1 MTNDLYWVSVLGYI
15 VITLTI
21 LIRERKYIY
30 HSEKVER
37 AFMPLVCISLTFF
50 VVDFFWG
57 MCLVEAIRS
66 DVVYYASSALLHV
79 LAVVTTLSW
88 LCYVLQYI
96 RCPRRYRYV
105 IQFVSTVLLLSE
117 VVLVIA
123 NFFSPVLF
131 RIVDGEYMRCKYA
144 LVTAFNVYSV
154 FAVVLLGTLFTMM
167 RRGIGAK
174 GCIRCKAVL
183 FSSLIPLLPG
193 IMNVKY
199 FASPFFSMGFMLS
212 VLILYVFVVTA
223 AREKLYQSK
232 TKFLQ
237 NMSHEIRTS
246 LNMVYGFAQLLGMPE
261 GSWTDE
267 EREKYNTYINDNYRM
282 LDLLLNDLIEY
293 TQTNQKTFGV
303 SCEPVDV
310 AKICDSTLQSLQ
322 SLQFAQSQSKQ
333 VQLQNELPDGFT
345 IKSYARRIQQ
355 ILMHMLF
362 YGVQFASSDEL
373 LLSAKLN
380 AGALELAVVAPNSSL
395 SGMKELPVY
404 VKDTLNDPDVDDLGV
419 RIELCHRMAC
429 LLGGCIYI
437 DTKSKDGVRIV
448 LQMQNIL

>member
-1 MTNDLYWVSVLGYI
+1 MTYDLYWVSVLGYI
-15 VITLTI
+15 VITLII
-21 LIRERKYIY
+21 LIRERKYT
-30 HSEKVER
+30 HHAEKAGRV
-37 AFMPLVCISLTFF
+37 FMPLVCLSLVFY

-57 MCLVEAIRS
+57 MCLVDAIRS
-66 DVVYYASSALLHV
+66 DAVYFVSSALLHV

-88 LCYVLQYI
+88 LCYVLRYMN
-96 RCPRRYRYV
+96 CPRRCRYV
-105 IQFVSTVLLLSE
+105 IQFVSAAQLLSE

-123 NFFSPVLF
+123 NFFSPVMY
-131 RIVDGEYMRCKYA
+131 RIVDGEYVRCKYA
-144 LVTAFNVYSV
+144 LVTSFNVYSV
-154 FAVVLLGTLFTMM
+154 FAVVLLGTLFAMM
-167 RRGIGAK
+167 RK
-174 GCIRCKAVL
+174 GRCANGYTRCWAVL
-183 FSSLIPLLPG
+183 FSSLIPLLLG
-193 IMNVKY
+193 IMQMEY

-223 AREKLYQSK
+223 TREKLYRSK

-237 NMSHEIRTS
+237 NMSHEIRIS

-267 EREKYNTYINDNYRM
+267 EREKYNSYINDNYRM

-303 SCEPVDV
+303 SYGPVDV

-322 SLQFAQSQSKQ
+322 FAQSKSKQ

-345 IKSYARRIQQ
+345 INSDARRIQQ
-355 ILMHMLF
+355 ILTHLLF
-362 YGVQFASSDEL
+362 YAVQFASSDEL

-380 AGALELAVVAPNSSL
+380 AGALELAVVDPNSSM

-419 RIELCHRMAC
+419 RIELCRRMAC

-437 DTKSKDGVRIV
+437 DTQSKDGVRIV
-448 LQMQNIL
+448 LQIQNIL

>member
-1 MTNDLYWVSVLGYI
+1 MTYDLYWVSVFGYI
-15 VITLTI
+15 VITLII
-21 LIRERKYIY
+21 LIRERKYT
-30 HSEKVER
+30 HRTEKAGR
-37 AFMPLVCISLTFF
+37 IFMPLVCLSLAFY

-57 MCLVEAIRS
+57 MCLVDAIRS
-66 DVVYYASSALLHV
+66 DAVYFVSSALLHV

-88 LCYVLQYI
+88 LCYVLRYMN
-96 RCPRRYRYV
+96 CPRRCRYV
-105 IQFVSTVLLLSE
+105 IQFVSAAQLLSE
-117 VVLVIA
+117 LAFVIA
-123 NFFSPVLF
+123 NFFSPVMF
-131 RIVDGEYMRCKYA
+131 RIVDGEYVRCKYA

-154 FAVVLLGTLFTMM
+154 FAVVLLGTLFAMM
-167 RRGIGAK
+167 RKGICANGYT
-174 GCIRCKAVL
+174 RCWAVL
-183 FSSLIPLLPG
+183 FSSLIPLLLG
-193 IMNVKY
+193 IMQMEY

-303 SCEPVDV
+303 SYGPVDV

-322 SLQFAQSQSKQ
+322 FAQSKSKQ

-345 IKSYARRIQQ
+345 IKSDARRIQQ
-355 ILMHMLF
+355 ILTHMLF
-362 YGVQFASSDEL
+362 YGVQFASSDKL

-380 AGALELAVVAPNSSL
+380 AGALELAVVDPNSSM

-404 VKDTLNDPDVDDLGV
+404 VKNTLYDTDVDDLGV
-419 RIELCHRMAC
+419 RIELSHRMAY

-437 DTKSKDGVRIV
+437 DTQSKDGVRIV
-448 LQMQNIL
+448 LQIQNIL

>member
-1 MTNDLYWVSVLGYI
+1 MTYDLYWVSVFGYI
-15 VITLTI
+15 VITLII
-21 LIRERKYIY
+21 LIRERKYT
-30 HSEKVER
+30 HHAEKAGRV
-37 AFMPLVCISLTFF
+37 FMPLVCLSLAFY

-57 MCLVEAIRS
+57 MCLVDAIRS
-66 DVVYYASSALLHV
+66 DAVYFVSSALLHV

-88 LCYVLQYI
+88 LCYVLRYMN
-96 RCPRRYRYV
+96 CPRRCRYV
-105 IQFVSTVLLLSE
+105 IQFVSAAQLLSE

-123 NFFSPVLF
+123 NFFSPVMY
-131 RIVDGEYMRCKYA
+131 RIVDGEYVRCKYA
-144 LVTAFNVYSV
+144 LVTSFNVYSV
-154 FAVVLLGTLFTMM
+154 FAVVLLGTLFAMM
-167 RRGIGAK
+167 RK
-174 GCIRCKAVL
+174 GRCANGYTRCWAVL
-183 FSSLIPLLPG
+183 FSSLIPLLLG
-193 IMNVKY
+193 IMQMEY

-223 AREKLYQSK
+223 TREKLYRSK

-246 LNMVYGFAQLLGMPE
+246 LNMVYGFAQLLGMPD

-293 TQTNQKTFGV
+293 TQTNLKTFGV

-322 SLQFAQSQSKQ
+322 FAQSKSKQ

-345 IKSYARRIQQ
+345 IKSDARRIQQ
-355 ILMHMLF
+355 ILTHLLF
-362 YGVQFASSDEL
+362 YAVQFASSDKL

-380 AGALELAVVAPNSSL
+380 AGALELAVVDPNSSM

-404 VKDTLNDPDVDDLGV
+404 VKNTLYDPDVDDLGV

-448 LQMQNIL
+448 LQIQNIL

>member
-1 MTNDLYWVSVLGYI
+1 MTYDLYWVSVLGYI
-15 VITLTI
+15 VITLII
-21 LIRERKYIY
+21 LIRERKYT
-30 HSEKVER
+30 HHNEKAGRV
-37 AFMPLVCISLTFF
+37 FMPLVCLSLAFY

-57 MCLVEAIRS
+57 MCLVDAIRS
-66 DVVYYASSALLHV
+66 DAVYFVLSALLHV

-88 LCYVLQYI
+88 LCYVLRYMN
-96 RCPRRYRYV
+96 CPRRCRYV
-105 IQFVSTVLLLSE
+105 VQFVSAAQLLSE

-123 NFFSPVLF
+123 NFFSPVMY
-131 RIVDGEYMRCKYA
+131 RIVDGEYVRCKYA
-144 LVTAFNVYSV
+144 LVTSFNVYSV
-154 FAVVLLGTLFTMM
+154 FAVVLLGTLFAMM
-167 RRGIGAK
+167 RKGICANGYT
-174 GCIRCKAVL
+174 RYWAVL
-183 FSSLIPLLPG
+183 FSSLIPLLLG
-193 IMNVKY
+193 IMQVEY

-223 AREKLYQSK
+223 TREKLYQSK

-267 EREKYNTYINDNYRM
+267 EREKYNSYINDNYRM

-303 SCEPVDV
+303 SYEPVDV

-322 SLQFAQSQSKQ
+322 FAQSKSKQ

-345 IKSYARRIQQ
+345 INSDARRIQQ
-355 ILMHMLF
+355 ILTHLLF

-380 AGALELAVVAPNSSL
+380 AGALELAVVDPNNSM

-419 RIELCHRMAC
+419 RIELCHRVAC

>member
-1 MTNDLYWVSVLGYI
+1 MTYDLYWVSVLGYI
-15 VITLTI
+15 VITLII
-21 LIRERKYIY
+21 LIRERKYT
-30 HSEKVER
+30 HHNEKAGRV
-37 AFMPLVCISLTFF
+37 FMPLVCLSLAFY

-57 MCLVEAIRS
+57 MCLVDAIRS
-66 DVVYYASSALLHV
+66 DAVYFVLSALLHV

-88 LCYVLQYI
+88 LCYVLRYMN
-96 RCPRRYRYV
+96 CPRRCRYV
-105 IQFVSTVLLLSE
+105 VQFVSAAQLLSE

-123 NFFSPVLF
+123 NFFSPVMY
-131 RIVDGEYMRCKYA
+131 RIVDGEYVRCKYA
-144 LVTAFNVYSV
+144 LVTSFNVYSV
-154 FAVVLLGTLFTMM
+154 FAVVLLGTLFAMM
-167 RRGIGAK
+167 RKGICANGYT
-174 GCIRCKAVL
+174 RYWAVL
-183 FSSLIPLLPG
+183 FSSLIPLLLG
-193 IMNVKY
+193 IMQVEY

-223 AREKLYQSK
+223 TREKLYQSK

-322 SLQFAQSQSKQ
+322 FAQSKSKQ

-345 IKSYARRIQQ
+345 IKSDVRRIQQ

-380 AGALELAVVAPNSSL
+380 AGALELAVVDPNNSM

-404 VKDTLNDPDVDDLGV
+404 VKNTLYDPDVDDLGV

>member
-1 MTNDLYWVSVLGYI
+1 MTYDLYWVSVLGYI
-15 VITLTI
+15 VITLII
-21 LIRERKYIY
+21 LIRERKYT
-30 HSEKVER
+30 HHAEKAGRV
-37 AFMPLVCISLTFF
+37 FMPLVCLSLVFY

-57 MCLVEAIRS
+57 MCLVDAIRS
-66 DVVYYASSALLHV
+66 EAVYFASSALLHV

-88 LCYVLQYI
+88 LCYVLRYMN
-96 RCPRRYRYV
+96 CPRRCRYV
-105 IQFVSTVLLLSE
+105 IQFVSAAQLLSE

-123 NFFSPVLF
+123 NFFSPVMY
-131 RIVDGEYMRCKYA
+131 RIVDGEYVRCKYA
-144 LVTAFNVYSV
+144 LVTSFNVYSV
-154 FAVVLLGTLFTMM
+154 FAVVLLGTLFAMM
-167 RRGIGAK
+167 RKGICANGYT
-174 GCIRCKAVL
+174 RCWAVL
-183 FSSLIPLLPG
+183 FSSLIPLLLG
-193 IMNVKY
+193 IMQMEY

-223 AREKLYQSK
+223 TREKLYRSK
-232 TKFLQ
+232 TKLLQ

-267 EREKYNTYINDNYRM
+267 EREKYNSYINDNYRM

-303 SCEPVDV
+303 SYEPVDV

-322 SLQFAQSQSKQ
+322 FAQSKSKQ

-345 IKSYARRIQQ
+345 INSDARRIQQ
-355 ILMHMLF
+355 ILTHLLF
-362 YGVQFASSDEL
+362 YAVQFASSDEL

-380 AGALELAVVAPNSSL
+380 AGALELAVVDPNSSM

-419 RIELCHRMAC
+419 RIELCRRMAC

-437 DTKSKDGVRIV
+437 DTQSKDGVRIV
-448 LQMQNIL
+448 LQIQNIL

>member
-1 MTNDLYWVSVLGYI
+1 MTDDLYWVSVLGYI
-15 VITLTI
+15 VITLII
-21 LIRERKYIY
+21 LIRERKYT
-30 HSEKVER
+30 HHAEKAGR

-57 MCLVEAIRS
+57 LCLVKAIRS
-66 DVVYYASSALLHV
+66 DAVYYASSALLHV

-96 RCPRRYRYV
+96 RCQRRYRYV

-131 RIVDGEYMRCKYA
+131 RIVDGEYVRCKYA
-144 LVTAFNVYSV
+144 LVTAFNIYSV

-167 RRGIGAK
+167 RRGIGAN
-174 GCIRCKAVL
+174 GCTRCKAVL

-193 IMNVKY
+193 IMQVKY

-212 VLILYVFVVTA
+212 TLILYVFVVTA

-322 SLQFAQSQSKQ
+322 FAQSKSKQ

-345 IKSYARRIQQ
+345 IKSDARRIQQ
-355 ILMHMLF
+355 ILTHMLF
-362 YGVQFASSDEL
+362 YGVQFASSDKL

-380 AGALELAVVAPNSSL
+380 AGALELAVVDPNSSM

-404 VKDTLNDPDVDDLGV
+404 VKNTLYDPDVDDLGV
-419 RIELCHRMAC
+419 RIELCRRMAR

-437 DTKSKDGVRIV
+437 DTQSKDGVRIV
-448 LQMQNIL
+448 LQIQNIL

>member
-1 MTNDLYWVSVLGYI
+1 MTYDLYWVSVLGYI
-15 VITLTI
+15 VITLII
-21 LIRERKYIY
+21 LIRERKYT
-30 HSEKVER
+30 HHNEKAGRV
-37 AFMPLVCISLTFF
+37 FMPLVCLSLAFY

-57 MCLVEAIRS
+57 MCLVDAIRS
-66 DVVYYASSALLHV
+66 DAVYFVLSALLHV
-79 LAVVTTLSW
+79 LAVVTTLSL
-88 LCYVLQYI
+88 LCYVLRYMN
-96 RCPRRYRYV
+96 CPRRCRYV
-105 IQFVSTVLLLSE
+105 VQFVSAAQLLSE

-123 NFFSPVLF
+123 NFFSPVMY
-131 RIVDGEYMRCKYA
+131 RIVDGEYVRCKYA
-144 LVTAFNVYSV
+144 LVTSFNVYSV
-154 FAVVLLGTLFTMM
+154 FAVVLLGTLFAMM
-167 RRGIGAK
+167 RKGICANGYT
-174 GCIRCKAVL
+174 RYWAVL
-183 FSSLIPLLPG
+183 FSSLIPLLLG
-193 IMNVKY
+193 IMQVEY

-223 AREKLYQSK
+223 TREKLYQSK

-267 EREKYNTYINDNYRM
+267 EREKYNSYINDNYRM

-303 SCEPVDV
+303 SYEPVDV

-322 SLQFAQSQSKQ
+322 FAQSKSKQ

-345 IKSYARRIQQ
+345 INSDARRIQQ

-380 AGALELAVVAPNSSL
+380 AGALELAVVDPNNSM
-395 SGMKELPVY
+395 SGIKEPPVY
-404 VKDTLNDPDVDDLGV
+404 VKNTLYDPDVDDLGV
-419 RIELCHRMAC
+419 RIELCRRMAC

-448 LQMQNIL
+448 LRIQNIL

>member
-1 MTNDLYWVSVLGYI
+1 MTYDLYWVSVLGYI
-15 VITLTI
+15 VITLII
-21 LIRERKYIY
+21 LIRERKYT
-30 HSEKVER
+30 HHTEKAGRV
-37 AFMPLVCISLTFF
+37 FMPLVCISLVFYI
-50 VVDFFWG
+50 VDFFWG
-57 MCLVEAIRS
+57 MCLVKAIRS
-66 DVVYYASSALLHV
+66 DAVYFASSALLHV

-88 LCYVLQYI
+88 LCYVLRYMN
-96 RCPRRYRYV
+96 CPRRCRYV
-105 IQFVSTVLLLSE
+105 IQFVSAALLLSE

-123 NFFSPVLF
+123 NFFSPVMY
-131 RIVDGEYMRCKYA
+131 RIVDGEYVRCKYA

-154 FAVVLLGTLFTMM
+154 FAVVLLGTLFAMM
-167 RRGIGAK
+167 RKGICANGYT
-174 GCIRCKAVL
+174 RCWAVL
-183 FSSLIPLLPG
+183 FSSLIPLLLG
-193 IMNVKY
+193 IMQMEY

-223 AREKLYQSK
+223 TREKLYQSK

-303 SCEPVDV
+303 SYGPVDV

-322 SLQFAQSQSKQ
+322 FAQSKSKQ

-345 IKSYARRIQQ
+345 INSDARRIQQ
-355 ILMHMLF
+355 ILTHLLF

-380 AGALELAVVAPNSSL
+380 AGALELAVVAPNSSM

-404 VKDTLNDPDVDDLGV
+404 VKNTLYDTDVDDLGV
-419 RIELCHRMAC
+419 RIELCRRMAR

-448 LQMQNIL
+448 LQIQNIL

>member
-1 MTNDLYWVSVLGYI
+1 MTYDLYWVSVLGYI
-15 VITLTI
+15 VITLII
-21 LIRERKYIY
+21 LIRERKYT
-30 HSEKVER
+30 HHTEKAGRV
-37 AFMPLVCISLTFF
+37 FMPLVCISLVFYI
-50 VVDFFWG
+50 VDFFWG
-57 MCLVEAIRS
+57 MCLVKAIRS
-66 DVVYYASSALLHV
+66 DAVYYASSALLHV

-88 LCYVLQYI
+88 LCYVLRYMN
-96 RCPRRYRYV
+96 CPRRCRYV
-105 IQFVSTVLLLSE
+105 IQFVSAAQLLSE

-123 NFFSPVLF
+123 NFFSPVMY
-131 RIVDGEYMRCKYA
+131 RIVDGEYVRCKYA

-154 FAVVLLGTLFTMM
+154 FAVVLLGTLFAMM
-167 RRGIGAK
+167 CKGICANGYT
-174 GCIRCKAVL
+174 RCWAVL
-183 FSSLIPLLPG
+183 FSSLIPLLLG
-193 IMNVKY
+193 IMQMEY

-223 AREKLYQSK
+223 TREKLYQSK

-303 SCEPVDV
+303 SYGPVDV

-322 SLQFAQSQSKQ
+322 FAQSKSKQ

-345 IKSYARRIQQ
+345 INSDARRIQQ
-355 ILMHMLF
+355 ILTHLLF
-362 YGVQFASSDEL
+362 YGVQFASSDKL

-380 AGALELAVVAPNSSL
+380 AGALELAVVDPNNSM

-404 VKDTLNDPDVDDLGV
+404 VKNTLYDPDVDDLGV
-419 RIELCHRMAC
+419 RIELCRRMAR
-429 LLGGCIYI
+429 LLGGRIYI
-437 DTKSKDGVRIV
+437 DTQSKDGARIV
-448 LQMQNIL
+448 LQIQNIL

>member
-1 MTNDLYWVSVLGYI
+1 MTYDLYWVSVFGYI
-15 VITLTI
+15 VITLII
-21 LIRERKYIY
+21 LIRERKYT
-30 HSEKVER
+30 HRTEKAGRV
-37 AFMPLVCISLTFF
+37 FMPLVCLSLAFY

-57 MCLVEAIRS
+57 MCLVDAIRS
-66 DVVYYASSALLHV
+66 DAVYFVSSALLHV

-88 LCYVLQYI
+88 LCYVLRYMN
-96 RCPRRYRYV
+96 CPRRCRYV
-105 IQFVSTVLLLSE
+105 IQFVSAAQLLSE
-117 VVLVIA
+117 LAFVIA
-123 NFFSPVLF
+123 NFFSPVMF
-131 RIVDGEYMRCKYA
+131 RIVDGEYVRCKYA

-154 FAVVLLGTLFTMM
+154 FAVVSLGTLFAMM
-167 RRGIGAK
+167 RK
-174 GCIRCKAVL
+174 GRCANGYTRYWAVL
-183 FSSLIPLLPG
+183 FSSLIPLLLG
-193 IMNVKY
+193 IMQVKY

-212 VLILYVFVVTA
+212 GLILYVFVVTA

-267 EREKYNTYINDNYRM
+267 EREKYNGYINDNYRM

-322 SLQFAQSQSKQ
+322 FAQSKSKQ

-345 IKSYARRIQQ
+345 IKSDARRIQQ
-355 ILMHMLF
+355 ILTHMLF
-362 YGVQFASSDEL
+362 YGVQFASSDKL

-380 AGALELAVVAPNSSL
+380 AGALELAVVDPNSSM

-404 VKDTLNDPDVDDLGV
+404 VKNTLYDPDVDDLGV

-448 LQMQNIL
+448 LQIQNIL

>member
-1 MTNDLYWVSVLGYI
+1 MTYDLYWVSVLGYI
-15 VITLTI
+15 VITLII
-21 LIRERKYIY
+21 LIRERKYT
-30 HSEKVER
+30 HHAEKAGRV
-37 AFMPLVCISLTFF
+37 FMPLVCLSLVFY

-57 MCLVEAIRS
+57 MCLVDAIRS
-66 DVVYYASSALLHV
+66 DAVYFVSSALLHV

-88 LCYVLQYI
+88 LCYVLRYMN
-96 RCPRRYRYV
+96 CPRRCRYV
-105 IQFVSTVLLLSE
+105 IQFVSAAQLLSE

-123 NFFSPVLF
+123 NFFSPVMY
-131 RIVDGEYMRCKYA
+131 RIVDGEYVRCKYA
-144 LVTAFNVYSV
+144 LVTSFNVYSV
-154 FAVVLLGTLFTMM
+154 FAVVLLGTLFAMM
-167 RRGIGAK
+167 RKGICANGY
-174 GCIRCKAVL
+174 IRCWAVL
-183 FSSLIPLLPG
+183 FSSLIPLLLG
-193 IMNVKY
+193 IMQMEY

-223 AREKLYQSK
+223 TREKLYRSK

-267 EREKYNTYINDNYRM
+267 EREKYNSYINDNYRM

-303 SCEPVDV
+303 SYEPVDV

-322 SLQFAQSQSKQ
+322 FAQSKSKQ

-345 IKSYARRIQQ
+345 INSDARRIQQ
-355 ILMHMLF
+355 ILTHLLF
-362 YGVQFASSDEL
+362 YAVQFASSDEL

-380 AGALELAVVAPNSSL
+380 AGALELAVVDPNSSM

-419 RIELCHRMAC
+419 RIELCRRMAC

-437 DTKSKDGVRIV
+437 DTQSKDGVRIV
-448 LQMQNIL
+448 LQIQNIL

>member
-30 HSEKVER
+30 HNEKVGR

-50 VVDFFWG
+50 VVDFLWG
-57 MCLVEAIRS
+57 LCLVKAIRS

-144 LVTAFNVYSV
+144 LATSFNVYSV
-154 FAVVLLGTLFTMM
+154 FVVVLLGTLFTMM
-167 RRGIGAK
+167 RRGIRAN
-174 GCIRCKAVL
+174 GCTRCKAVL

-267 EREKYNTYINDNYRM
+267 EREKYNSYINDNYRM

-310 AKICDSTLQSLQ
+310 AKICDSTLQSK
-322 SLQFAQSQSKQ
+322 SKQ

-345 IKSYARRIQQ
+345 IKSDARRIQQ

-380 AGALELAVVAPNSSL
+380 AGALELAVVDPNSSM

-404 VKDTLNDPDVDDLGV
+404 VKNTLYDPDVDDLGV

-448 LQMQNIL
+448 LQIQNIL

>member
-1 MTNDLYWVSVLGYI
+1 MTDDLYWVSVLGYI
-15 VITLTI
+15 VITLI
-21 LIRERKYIY
+21 VLIREHK
-30 HSEKVER
+30 HTHNAGKAER
-37 AFMPLVCISLTFF
+37 VFMSLVCVSLVFYI
-50 VVDFFWG
+50 VDFFWG
-57 MCLVEAIRS
+57 LCLVKAIRS
-66 DVVYYASSALLHV
+66 DAVYFASSAVLHV

-88 LCYVLQYI
+88 LSYVLRYMG
-96 RCPRRYRYV
+96 CPRRCRYV
-105 IQFVSTVLLLSE
+105 VQFVSAVLLLSE
-117 VVLVIA
+117 VAFVIA
-123 NFFSPVLF
+123 NFFSPVMF
-131 RIVDGEYMRCKYA
+131 RIVDGEYVRCKYA
-144 LVTAFNVYSV
+144 LVTSFNVYSV
-154 FAVVLLGTLFTMM
+154 FGVVLLGTLFAMM
-167 RRGIGAK
+167 RKGICANGYTK
-174 GCIRCKAVL
+174 CWAVL
-183 FSSLIPLLPG
+183 FSSLIPLSLG
-193 IMNVKY
+193 VLQVKY

-212 VLILYVFVVTA
+212 ALILYVFVVTA

-267 EREKYNTYINDNYRM
+267 EREKYNSYISDNYRM

-303 SCEPVDV
+303 SYEPVDV
-310 AKICDSTLQSLQ
+310 AKICESTLQ

-345 IKSYARRIQQ
+345 IKSDARRIQQ
-355 ILMHMLF
+355 ILTHMLF

-380 AGALELAVVAPNSSL
+380 AGALELAVVDPNNSM

-404 VKDTLNDPDVDDLGV
+404 VKNTLYDPDVDDLGV

-448 LQMQNIL
+448 LQIQNIL

>member
-1 MTNDLYWVSVLGYI
+1 MTYDLYWVSVLGYI
-15 VITLTI
+15 VITLII
-21 LIRERKYIY
+21 LIRERKYT
-30 HSEKVER
+30 HHAEKAGRV
-37 AFMPLVCISLTFF
+37 FMPLVCLSLVFY

-57 MCLVEAIRS
+57 MCLVDAIRS
-66 DVVYYASSALLHV
+66 DAVYFVSSALLHV

-96 RCPRRYRYV
+96 RCQRRYRYV

-131 RIVDGEYMRCKYA
+131 RIVDGEYVRCKYA
-144 LVTAFNVYSV
+144 LVTAFNIYSV
-154 FAVVLLGTLFTMM
+154 FAVVVFGTLFAMM
-167 RRGIGAK
+167 RKGICANGYTK
-174 GCIRCKAVL
+174 CWAVL
-183 FSSLIPLLPG
+183 FSSLIPLSLG
-193 IMNVKY
+193 VLQVKY

-212 VLILYVFVVTA
+212 TLILYVFVVTA

-322 SLQFAQSQSKQ
+322 FAQSKSKQ

-345 IKSYARRIQQ
+345 IKSDARRIQQ
-355 ILMHMLF
+355 ILTHMLF
-362 YGVQFASSDEL
+362 YGVLFASSDKL

-380 AGALELAVVAPNSSL
+380 AGALELAVVDPNSSM

-404 VKDTLNDPDVDDLGV
+404 VKNTLYDPDVDDLGV

-448 LQMQNIL
+448 LQIQNIL

>member
-30 HSEKVER
+30 HSEKVGR

-50 VVDFFWG
+50 VVDFLWG
-57 MCLVEAIRS
+57 LCLVKAIRS

-246 LNMVYGFAQLLGMPE
+246 LNMVYGFAQLLGMPVV
-261 GSWTDE
+261 DYE

-322 SLQFAQSQSKQ
+322 FAQSKSKQ

-345 IKSYARRIQQ
+345 IKSDARRIQQ
-355 ILMHMLF
+355 ILTHMLF

-380 AGALELAVVAPNSSL
+380 AGALELAVVDPNSSM

-404 VKDTLNDPDVDDLGV
+404 VKNTLYDPDVDDLGV

-448 LQMQNIL
+448 LQIQNIL

>member
-1 MTNDLYWVSVLGYI
+1 MTANLYWVSVLGYI
-15 VITLTI
+15 VITLII
-21 LIRERKYIY
+21 LIRERKYT
-30 HSEKVER
+30 HRTEKAGRV
-37 AFMPLVCISLTFF
+37 FMPLVCLSLVFY

-57 MCLVEAIRS
+57 MCLVDAIRS
-66 DVVYYASSALLHV
+66 DAVYFASSALLHV

-88 LCYVLQYI
+88 LCYVLHYMN
-96 RCPRRYRYV
+96 CPRRCRYV
-105 IQFVSTVLLLSE
+105 IQFVSAALLLSE
-117 VVLVIA
+117 LVFVIA
-123 NFFSPVLF
+123 NFFSPVMY
-131 RIVDGEYMRCKYA
+131 RIVDGEYVRCKYA

-154 FAVVLLGTLFTMM
+154 FAVALLGTLFAMM
-167 RRGIGAK
+167 RKGICANGYT
-174 GCIRCKAVL
+174 RYWAVL
-183 FSSLIPLLPG
+183 FSSLIPLLLG
-193 IMNVKY
+193 IMQMEY

-223 AREKLYQSK
+223 TREKLYRSK

-322 SLQFAQSQSKQ
+322 FAQSKSKQ

-345 IKSYARRIQQ
+345 IKSDARRIQQ
-355 ILMHMLF
+355 ILTHMLF
-362 YGVQFASSDEL
+362 YGVQFASSDKL

-380 AGALELAVVAPNSSL
+380 AGALELAVVDPNSSM

-404 VKDTLNDPDVDDLGV
+404 VKNTLYDPDVDDLGV

-448 LQMQNIL
+448 LQIQNIL

>member
-1 MTNDLYWVSVLGYI
+1 MKEIAGVCSNTFKILIVDDIPLNLLLLDKMLKPFEFQLVKASNGREALHAIQERLGTPEEIDLAIVDLMMPDIDGYKVIEVLRNGSNDGEFNIPAHSKEKLPI
-15 VITLTI
+15 VILSGMNF
-21 LIRERKYIY
+21 
-30 HSEKVER
+30 SE
-37 AFMPLVCISLTFF
+37 
-50 VVDFFWG
+50 D
-57 MCLVEAIRS
+57 
-66 DVVYYASSALLHV
+66 
-79 LAVVTTLSW
+79 
-88 LCYVLQYI
+88 
-96 RCPRRYRYV
+96 
-105 IQFVSTVLLLSE
+105 
-117 VVLVIA
+117 
-123 NFFSPVLF
+123 
-131 RIVDGEYMRCKYA
+131 MRCKYA

-310 AKICDSTLQSLQ
+310 VKICDSTLQSLQ
-322 SLQFAQSQSKQ
+322 FAQSKSKQ

-345 IKSYARRIQQ
+345 IKSDARRIQQ

-380 AGALELAVVAPNSSL
+380 AGALELAVVDPNSSM

-404 VKDTLNDPDVDDLGV
+404 VKNTLYDPDVDDLGV

>member
-1 MTNDLYWVSVLGYI
+1 MTYDLYWVSVLGYI
-15 VITLTI
+15 LITLII
-21 LIRERKYIY
+21 LIRERKYT
-30 HSEKVER
+30 HHAEKAGR
-37 AFMPLVCISLTFF
+37 IFMPLVCISLVFY

-57 MCLVEAIRS
+57 LCLVNAIRS
-66 DVVYYASSALLHV
+66 DAAYFASSALLHV

-88 LCYVLQYI
+88 LCYVLQYMG
-96 RCPRRYRYV
+96 CPRKCRYV
-105 IQFVSTVLLLSE
+105 IQFVSAALLLSE
-117 VVLVIA
+117 VVFVIA
-123 NFFSPVLF
+123 NFFSPVMF
-131 RIVDGEYMRCKYA
+131 RIVDGEYVRCKYA
-144 LVTAFNVYSV
+144 LVTPFNINLV
-154 FAVVLLGTLFTMM
+154 FGVVVLGTLFAMM
-167 RRGIGAK
+167 RKGICANGYT
-174 GCIRCKAVL
+174 RCWAVL
-183 FSSLIPLLPG
+183 FSSLIPLSLG
-193 IMNVKY
+193 VLQVKY

-267 EREKYNTYINDNYRM
+267 EREKYNSYINDNYRM

-293 TQTNQKTFGV
+293 THTNQKTFGV
-303 SCEPVDV
+303 SYEPVDV
-310 AKICDSTLQSLQ
+310 AKICDSTLQ

-345 IKSYARRIQQ
+345 INSDARRIQQ
-355 ILMHMLF
+355 ILMHLLF
-362 YGVQFASSDEL
+362 YGVQFASGDKL

-380 AGALELAVVAPNSSL
+380 AGALELAVVDPNNSM

-404 VKDTLNDPDVDDLGV
+404 VKNTLYDTDVDDLGV
-419 RIELCHRMAC
+419 RIELCRRMAR

-437 DTKSKDGVRIV
+437 DTQSKDGVRIV
-448 LQMQNIL
+448 LQIQNIQ

>member
-1 MTNDLYWVSVLGYI
+1 MTYDLYWVSVLGYI
-15 VITLTI
+15 VITLII
-21 LIRERKYIY
+21 LIRERKYT
-30 HSEKVER
+30 HHNEKAGRV
-37 AFMPLVCISLTFF
+37 FMPLVCLSLAFY

-57 MCLVEAIRS
+57 MCLVDAIRS
-66 DVVYYASSALLHV
+66 DAVYFVLSALLHV

-88 LCYVLQYI
+88 LCYVLRYMN
-96 RCPRRYRYV
+96 CPRRCRYV
-105 IQFVSTVLLLSE
+105 VQFVSAAQLLSE

-123 NFFSPVLF
+123 NFFSPVMY
-131 RIVDGEYMRCKYA
+131 RIVDGEYVRCKYA
-144 LVTAFNVYSV
+144 LVTSFNVYSV
-154 FAVVLLGTLFTMM
+154 FAVVLLGTLFAMM
-167 RRGIGAK
+167 RKGICANGYT
-174 GCIRCKAVL
+174 RYWAVL
-183 FSSLIPLLPG
+183 FSSLIPLLLG
-193 IMNVKY
+193 IMQVEY

-223 AREKLYQSK
+223 TREKLYQSK

-267 EREKYNTYINDNYRM
+267 EREKYNSYINDNYRM

-303 SCEPVDV
+303 SYEPVDV

-322 SLQFAQSQSKQ
+322 FAQSKSKQ

-345 IKSYARRIQQ
+345 INSDARRIQQ
-355 ILMHMLF
+355 ILTHLLF

-380 AGALELAVVAPNSSL
+380 AGALELAVVDPNSSM

-419 RIELCHRMAC
+419 RIELCRRMAC

-448 LQMQNIL
+448 LQIQNIL

>member
-1 MTNDLYWVSVLGYI
+1 MTYDLYWVSVLGYI
-15 VITLTI
+15 VITLII
-21 LIRERKYIY
+21 LIRERKYT
-30 HSEKVER
+30 HHAEKAGRV
-37 AFMPLVCISLTFF
+37 FMPLVCLSLVFY

-57 MCLVEAIRS
+57 MCLVDAIRS
-66 DVVYYASSALLHV
+66 DAVYFVSSALLHV

-88 LCYVLQYI
+88 LCYVLRYMN
-96 RCPRRYRYV
+96 CPRRCRYV
-105 IQFVSTVLLLSE
+105 IQFVSAAQLLSE
-117 VVLVIA
+117 VAFVIA
-123 NFFSPVLF
+123 NFFSPVMF
-131 RIVDGEYMRCKYA
+131 RIVDGEYVRCKYA
-144 LVTAFNVYSV
+144 LVTSFNVYSV
-154 FAVVLLGTLFTMM
+154 FAVVLLGTLFAMM
-167 RRGIGAK
+167 RKGICANGYT
-174 GCIRCKAVL
+174 RYWAVL
-183 FSSLIPLLPG
+183 FSSLIPLLLG
-193 IMNVKY
+193 IMQVEY

-267 EREKYNTYINDNYRM
+267 EREKYNSYINDNYRM

-303 SCEPVDV
+303 SYGPVDV

-322 SLQFAQSQSKQ
+322 FAQSKSKQ

-345 IKSYARRIQQ
+345 INSDARRIQQ
-355 ILMHMLF
+355 ILTHLLF

-380 AGALELAVVAPNSSL
+380 AGALELAVVDPNSSM

-419 RIELCHRMAC
+419 RIELCRRMAC

-437 DTKSKDGVRIV
+437 DTQSKDGVRIV
-448 LQMQNIL
+448 LQIQNIL

>member
-1 MTNDLYWVSVLGYI
+1 MTYDLYWVSVLGYI
-15 VITLTI
+15 VITLII
-21 LIRERKYIY
+21 LIRERKYT
-30 HSEKVER
+30 HHAEKAGRV
-37 AFMPLVCISLTFF
+37 FMPLVCLSLVFY

-57 MCLVEAIRS
+57 MCLVDAIRS
-66 DVVYYASSALLHV
+66 DAVYFVSSALLHV

-88 LCYVLQYI
+88 LCYVLRYMN
-96 RCPRRYRYV
+96 CPRRCRYV
-105 IQFVSTVLLLSE
+105 IQFVSAAQLLSE

-123 NFFSPVLF
+123 NFFSPVMY
-131 RIVDGEYMRCKYA
+131 RIVDGEYVRCKYA

-154 FAVVLLGTLFTMM
+154 FAVVLVGTLFAMM
-167 RRGIGAK
+167 RKGICANGYT
-174 GCIRCKAVL
+174 RCWAVL

-193 IMNVKY
+193 IMQVKY

-223 AREKLYQSK
+223 TREKLYRSK

-267 EREKYNTYINDNYRM
+267 EREKYNSYINDNYRM

-322 SLQFAQSQSKQ
+322 FAQSKSKQ
-333 VQLQNELPDGFT
+333 VQLQNEQPDGFT
-345 IKSYARRIQQ
+345 INSDARRIQQ
-355 ILMHMLF
+355 ILTHLLF

-380 AGALELAVVAPNSSL
+380 AGALELAVVDPNSSM

-419 RIELCHRMAC
+419 RIELCRRMAC
-429 LLGGCIYI
+429 LLGGRIYI
-437 DTKSKDGVRIV
+437 DTQSKDGVRIV
-448 LQMQNIL
+448 LQIQNIL

>member
-1 MTNDLYWVSVLGYI
+1 MTYDLYWVSVLGYI
-15 VITLTI
+15 VITLII
-21 LIRERKYIY
+21 LIRERKYT
-30 HSEKVER
+30 HHNEKAGRV
-37 AFMPLVCISLTFF
+37 FMPLVCLSLAFY

-57 MCLVEAIRS
+57 MCLVDAIRS
-66 DVVYYASSALLHV
+66 DAVYFVLSALLHV

-88 LCYVLQYI
+88 LCYVQRYMN
-96 RCPRRYRYV
+96 CPRRCRYV
-105 IQFVSTVLLLSE
+105 VQFVSAAQLLSE

-123 NFFSPVLF
+123 NFFSPVMY
-131 RIVDGEYMRCKYA
+131 RIVDGEYVRCKYA
-144 LVTAFNVYSV
+144 LVTSFNVYSV
-154 FAVVLLGTLFTMM
+154 FAVVLLGTLFAMM
-167 RRGIGAK
+167 RKGICANGYT
-174 GCIRCKAVL
+174 RYWAVL
-183 FSSLIPLLPG
+183 FSSLIPLLLG
-193 IMNVKY
+193 IMQVEY

-223 AREKLYQSK
+223 TREKLYQSK

-267 EREKYNTYINDNYRM
+267 EREKYNSYINDNYRM

-303 SCEPVDV
+303 SYEPVDV

-322 SLQFAQSQSKQ
+322 FAQSKSKQ

-345 IKSYARRIQQ
+345 INSDARRIQQ
-355 ILMHMLF
+355 ILTHLLF

-380 AGALELAVVAPNSSL
+380 AGALELAVVDPNNSM

-419 RIELCHRMAC
+419 RIELCRRMAC

-448 LQMQNIL
+448 LQIQNIL

>member
-1 MTNDLYWVSVLGYI
+1 MTYDLYWVSVLGYI
-15 VITLTI
+15 VITLII
-21 LIRERKYIY
+21 LIRERKYT
-30 HSEKVER
+30 HHNEKAGRV
-37 AFMPLVCISLTFF
+37 FMPLVCLSLAFY

-57 MCLVEAIRS
+57 MCLVDAIRS
-66 DVVYYASSALLHV
+66 DAVYFVLSALLHV

-88 LCYVLQYI
+88 LCYVLRYMN
-96 RCPRRYRYV
+96 CPRRCRYV
-105 IQFVSTVLLLSE
+105 VQFVSAAQLLSE

-123 NFFSPVLF
+123 NFFSPVMY
-131 RIVDGEYMRCKYA
+131 RIVDGEYVRCKYA
-144 LVTAFNVYSV
+144 LVTSFNVYSV
-154 FAVVLLGTLFTMM
+154 FAVVLLGTLFAMM
-167 RRGIGAK
+167 RKGICANGYT
-174 GCIRCKAVL
+174 RYWAVL
-183 FSSLIPLLPG
+183 FSSLIPLLLG
-193 IMNVKY
+193 IMQVEY

-223 AREKLYQSK
+223 TREKLYQSK

-267 EREKYNTYINDNYRM
+267 EREKYNSYINDNYRM

-303 SCEPVDV
+303 SYEPVDV
-310 AKICDSTLQSLQ
+310 AKKCDSTLQSLQ
-322 SLQFAQSQSKQ
+322 FAQSKSKQ

-345 IKSYARRIQQ
+345 INSDARRIQQ
-355 ILMHMLF
+355 ILTHLLF

-380 AGALELAVVAPNSSL
+380 AGALELAVVDPNNSM

-419 RIELCHRMAC
+419 RIELCRRMAR

>member
-1 MTNDLYWVSVLGYI
+1 MTDDLYWVSVLGYI
-15 VITLTI
+15 VITLI
-21 LIRERKYIY
+21 VLIREHK
-30 HSEKVER
+30 HTHNAGKAER
-37 AFMPLVCISLTFF
+37 VFMSLVCVSLVFYI
-50 VVDFFWG
+50 VDFFWG
-57 MCLVEAIRS
+57 LCLVKAIRS
-66 DVVYYASSALLHV
+66 DAVYFASSAVLHV

-88 LCYVLQYI
+88 LSYVLRYME
-96 RCPRRYRYV
+96 CPRRCRYV
-105 IQFVSTVLLLSE
+105 VQFVSAVLLLSE
-117 VVLVIA
+117 VAFVIA
-123 NFFSPVLF
+123 NFFSPVMF
-131 RIVDGEYMRCKYA
+131 RIVDGEYVRCKYA
-144 LVTAFNVYSV
+144 LVTSFNVYSV
-154 FAVVLLGTLFTMM
+154 FGVVLLGTLFAMM
-167 RRGIGAK
+167 RKGICANGYTK
-174 GCIRCKAVL
+174 CWAVL
-183 FSSLIPLLPG
+183 FSSLIPLSLG
-193 IMNVKY
+193 VLQVKY

-212 VLILYVFVVTA
+212 ALILYVFVVTA

-267 EREKYNTYINDNYRM
+267 EREKYNSYISDNYRM

-303 SCEPVDV
+303 SYEPVDV
-310 AKICDSTLQSLQ
+310 AKICESTLQ

-345 IKSYARRIQQ
+345 INSDARRIQQ
-355 ILMHMLF
+355 ILTHMLF
-362 YGVQFASSDEL
+362 YGVQFTSSDEL

-380 AGALELAVVAPNSSL
+380 AGALELAVVDPNNSM

-404 VKDTLNDPDVDDLGV
+404 VKDTLNDTYVDDFGV
-419 RIELCHRMAC
+419 RIELCRRMAR

-437 DTKSKDGVRIV
+437 DTQSKDGVRIV
-448 LQMQNIL
+448 LQIQNIL

>member
-1 MTNDLYWVSVLGYI
+1 M
-15 VITLTI
+15 
-21 LIRERKYIY
+21 
-30 HSEKVER
+30 
-37 AFMPLVCISLTFF
+37 
-50 VVDFFWG
+50 
-57 MCLVEAIRS
+57 
-66 DVVYYASSALLHV
+66 
-79 LAVVTTLSW
+79 
-88 LCYVLQYI
+88 
-96 RCPRRYRYV
+96 
-105 IQFVSTVLLLSE
+105 
-117 VVLVIA
+117 VLVIA

-131 RIVDGEYMRCKYA
+131 RIVDGEYVRCKYA
-144 LVTAFNVYSV
+144 LVTAFNIYSV

-167 RRGIGAK
+167 RRGIGAN
-174 GCIRCKAVL
+174 GCTRCKAVL

-193 IMNVKY
+193 IMQVKY

-212 VLILYVFVVTA
+212 TLILYVFVVTA

-267 EREKYNTYINDNYRM
+267 EREKYNSYINDNYRM

-310 AKICDSTLQSLQ
+310 ARICDSTLQSLQ
-322 SLQFAQSQSKQ
+322 FAQSKSKQ

-345 IKSYARRIQQ
+345 IKSDARRIQQ

-448 LQMQNIL
+448 LQIQNIL

>member
-1 MTNDLYWVSVLGYI
+1 MTDDLYWVSVLGYI
-15 VITLTI
+15 VITLII
-21 LIRERKYIY
+21 LIRERKYT
-30 HSEKVER
+30 HHAEKAGR
-37 AFMPLVCISLTFF
+37 IFMPLVCISLVFY

-57 MCLVEAIRS
+57 MCLVNAIRS
-66 DVVYYASSALLHV
+66 DAAYFASSALLHV

-88 LCYVLQYI
+88 LCYVLRYMG
-96 RCPRRYRYV
+96 CPRRCRYV
-105 IQFVSTVLLLSE
+105 IQFVSVALLLSE
-117 VVLVIA
+117 VALVIA
-123 NFFSPVLF
+123 NFFSPVMF
-131 RIVDGEYMRCKYA
+131 RIVDGEYVRCKYA
-144 LVTAFNVYSV
+144 LVTPFNINLV
-154 FAVVLLGTLFTMM
+154 FGVVVLGTLFAMM
-167 RRGIGAK
+167 RKGICANGYT
-174 GCIRCKAVL
+174 RCKAVL
-183 FSSLIPLLPG
+183 FSSLIPLSLG
-193 IMNVKY
+193 VLQVKY

-223 AREKLYQSK
+223 TREKLYQSK

-267 EREKYNTYINDNYRM
+267 ERKKYNSYINDNYRM

-303 SCEPVDV
+303 SYEPVDV

-322 SLQFAQSQSKQ
+322 LAQSQSKQ

-345 IKSYARRIQQ
+345 INSDARRIQQ
-355 ILMHMLF
+355 ILMHLLF
-362 YGVQFASSDEL
+362 YGVQFASGDKL

-380 AGALELAVVAPNSSL
+380 AGALELAVVDPNNSM

-404 VKDTLNDPDVDDLGV
+404 VKNTLYDTDVDDLGV
-419 RIELCHRMAC
+419 RIELCRRMAR

-437 DTKSKDGVRIV
+437 DTQSKDGVRIV
-448 LQMQNIL
+448 LQIQNIL

>member
-1 MTNDLYWVSVLGYI
+1 MTNDLYWVSVFGYI
-15 VITLTI
+15 VITLII
-21 LIRERKYIY
+21 LIRERKYT
-30 HSEKVER
+30 HRTEKAGRV
-37 AFMPLVCISLTFF
+37 FMPLVCLSLAFY

-57 MCLVEAIRS
+57 MCLVDAIRS
-66 DVVYYASSALLHV
+66 DAVYFVSSALLHV

-88 LCYVLQYI
+88 LCYVLRYMNCSR
-96 RCPRRYRYV
+96 RCRYV
-105 IQFVSTVLLLSE
+105 IQFVSAAQLLSE
-117 VVLVIA
+117 LAFVIA
-123 NFFSPVLF
+123 NFFSPVMF
-131 RIVDGEYMRCKYA
+131 RIVDGEYVRCKYA

-154 FAVVLLGTLFTMM
+154 FAVVSLGTLFAMM
-167 RRGIGAK
+167 RKGICANGYT
-174 GCIRCKAVL
+174 RYWAVL
-183 FSSLIPLLPG
+183 FSSLIPLLLG
-193 IMNVKY
+193 IMQVKY

-212 VLILYVFVVTA
+212 GLILYVFVVTA
-223 AREKLYQSK
+223 ARERLYQSK

-261 GSWTDE
+261 GSWTDD
-267 EREKYNTYINDNYRM
+267 EREKYNSYINDNYRM

-303 SCEPVDV
+303 SYEPVDV

-322 SLQFAQSQSKQ
+322 FAQSKSKQ

-345 IKSYARRIQQ
+345 INSDARRIQQ
-355 ILMHMLF
+355 ILTHLLF
-362 YGVQFASSDEL
+362 YAVQFASSDEL

-380 AGALELAVVAPNSSL
+380 AGALELAVVDPNSSM

-419 RIELCHRMAC
+419 RIELCRRMAC

-437 DTKSKDGVRIV
+437 DTQSKDGVRIV
-448 LQMQNIL
+448 LQIQNIL

>member
-1 MTNDLYWVSVLGYI
+1 MTYDLYWVSVLGYI
-15 VITLTI
+15 VITLII
-21 LIRERKYIY
+21 LIRERKYT
-30 HSEKVER
+30 HHNEKAGRV
-37 AFMPLVCISLTFF
+37 FMPLVCLSLAFY

-57 MCLVEAIRS
+57 MCLVDAIRS
-66 DVVYYASSALLHV
+66 DAVYFVLSALLHV

-88 LCYVLQYI
+88 LCYVLRYMN
-96 RCPRRYRYV
+96 CPRRCRYV
-105 IQFVSTVLLLSE
+105 VQFVSAAQLLSE

-123 NFFSPVLF
+123 NFFSPVMY
-131 RIVDGEYMRCKYA
+131 RIVDGEYVRCKYA
-144 LVTAFNVYSV
+144 LVTSFNVYSV
-154 FAVVLLGTLFTMM
+154 FAVVLLGTLFAMM
-167 RRGIGAK
+167 RKGICANGYT
-174 GCIRCKAVL
+174 RYWAVL
-183 FSSLIPLLPG
+183 FSSLIPLLLG
-193 IMNVKY
+193 IMQVEY

-223 AREKLYQSK
+223 TREKLYQSK

-282 LDLLLNDLIEY
+282 LDLLFNDLIEY

-322 SLQFAQSQSKQ
+322 FAQSKSKQ

-345 IKSYARRIQQ
+345 IKSDARRIQQ

-380 AGALELAVVAPNSSL
+380 AGALELAVVDPNSSM

-404 VKDTLNDPDVDDLGV
+404 VKNTLYDPDVDDLGV

-448 LQMQNIL
+448 LQIQNIL

>member
-1 MTNDLYWVSVLGYI
+1 
-15 VITLTI
+15 
-21 LIRERKYIY
+21 
-30 HSEKVER
+30 
-37 AFMPLVCISLTFF
+37 MPLVCLSLAFY

-57 MCLVEAIRS
+57 MCLVDAIRS
-66 DVVYYASSALLHV
+66 DAVYFVSSALLHV

-88 LCYVLQYI
+88 LCYVLRYMNCSR
-96 RCPRRYRYV
+96 RCRYV
-105 IQFVSTVLLLSE
+105 IQFVSAAQLLSE
-117 VVLVIA
+117 LALVIA
-123 NFFSPVLF
+123 NFFSPVMF
-131 RIVDGEYMRCKYA
+131 RIVDGEYVRCKYA

-154 FAVVLLGTLFTMM
+154 FAVVSLGTLFAMM
-167 RRGIGAK
+167 RK
-174 GCIRCKAVL
+174 GRCANRYTRYWAVL
-183 FSSLIPLLPG
+183 FSSLIPLLLG
-193 IMNVKY
+193 IMQVKY

-212 VLILYVFVVTA
+212 GLILYVFVVTA

-246 LNMVYGFAQLLGMPE
+246 LNMVYGFAQLLGMPGMPE

-322 SLQFAQSQSKQ
+322 FAQSQSKQ

-345 IKSYARRIQQ
+345 IKSDARRIQQ

-380 AGALELAVVAPNSSL
+380 AGALELAVVDPNSSM
-395 SGMKELPVY
+395 SGMKELPMY
-404 VKDTLNDPDVDDLGV
+404 VKNTLYDPDVDDLGV

-429 LLGGCIYI
+429 LLDGCIYI

-448 LQMQNIL
+448 LQIQNIL

>member
-1 MTNDLYWVSVLGYI
+1 MTYDLYWVSVLGYI
-15 VITLTI
+15 VITLII
-21 LIRERKYIY
+21 LIRERKYT
-30 HSEKVER
+30 HHNEKAGRV
-37 AFMPLVCISLTFF
+37 FMPLVCLSLAFY
-50 VVDFFWG
+50 VVGFFWG
-57 MCLVEAIRS
+57 MCLVDAIRS
-66 DVVYYASSALLHV
+66 DAVYFVLSALLHV

-96 RCPRRYRYV
+96 RCQRRYRYV

-123 NFFSPVLF
+123 NFFSPVMY
-131 RIVDGEYMRCKYA
+131 RIVDGEYVRCKYA
-144 LVTAFNVYSV
+144 LVTSFNVYSV
-154 FAVVLLGTLFTMM
+154 FAVVLLGTLFAMM
-167 RRGIGAK
+167 RKGICANGYT
-174 GCIRCKAVL
+174 RYWAVL
-183 FSSLIPLLPG
+183 FSSLIPLLLG
-193 IMNVKY
+193 IMQVEY

-223 AREKLYQSK
+223 TREKLYQSK

-267 EREKYNTYINDNYRM
+267 EREKYNSYINDNYRM

-303 SCEPVDV
+303 SYEPVDV

-322 SLQFAQSQSKQ
+322 FAQSKSKQ

-345 IKSYARRIQQ
+345 IKSDARRIQQ
-355 ILMHMLF
+355 ILTHMLF
-362 YGVQFASSDEL
+362 YGVQFASSDKL

-380 AGALELAVVAPNSSL
+380 AGALELAVVDPNSSM

-404 VKDTLNDPDVDDLGV
+404 VKNTLYDPDVDDLGV

-448 LQMQNIL
+448 LQIQNIL

>member
-1 MTNDLYWVSVLGYI
+1 MTYDLYWVSVLGYI
-15 VITLTI
+15 VITLII
-21 LIRERKYIY
+21 LIRERKYT
-30 HSEKVER
+30 HHAEKAGRV
-37 AFMPLVCISLTFF
+37 FMPLVCLSLVFY

-57 MCLVEAIRS
+57 MCLVDAIRS
-66 DVVYYASSALLHV
+66 DAVYFVSSALLHV

-96 RCPRRYRYV
+96 RCQRRYRYV

-131 RIVDGEYMRCKYA
+131 RIVDGEYVRCKYA
-144 LVTAFNVYSV
+144 LVTSFNVYSV

-167 RRGIGAK
+167 RKGICANGYT
-174 GCIRCKAVL
+174 RCWAVL
-183 FSSLIPLLPG
+183 FSSLIPLLLG
-193 IMNVKY
+193 IMQMEY

-223 AREKLYQSK
+223 TREKLYQSK

-267 EREKYNTYINDNYRM
+267 EREKYNSYISDNYRM
-282 LDLLLNDLIEY
+282 LDLLLDDLIEY
-293 TQTNQKTFGV
+293 TQANRKTFGV
-303 SCEPVDV
+303 SYEPVDV
-310 AKICDSTLQSLQ
+310 AKICDSTLQ

-345 IKSYARRIQQ
+345 INSDARRIQQ
-355 ILMHMLF
+355 ILTHLLF
-362 YGVQFASSDEL
+362 YGVQFASGDKL

-380 AGALELAVVAPNSSL
+380 AGALELAVVDPNNSMT
-395 SGMKELPVY
+395 GMKELPVY
-404 VKDTLNDPDVDDLGV
+404 VKNTLYDTDVDDLGV
-419 RIELCHRMAC
+419 RIELCRRMAR

-437 DTKSKDGVRIV
+437 DTQSKDGVRIV
-448 LQMQNIL
+448 LQIQNIQ

>member
-1 MTNDLYWVSVLGYI
+1 MTYDLYWVSVLGYI
-15 VITLTI
+15 VITLII
-21 LIRERKYIY
+21 LIRERKYT
-30 HSEKVER
+30 HHAEKAGRV
-37 AFMPLVCISLTFF
+37 FMPLVCISLAFY

-57 MCLVEAIRS
+57 MCLVDAIRS
-66 DVVYYASSALLHV
+66 DAVYFALSALLHV
-79 LAVVTTLSW
+79 LAVVTILSW
-88 LCYVLQYI
+88 LCYVLRYMN
-96 RCPRRYRYV
+96 CPRRCRYV
-105 IQFVSTVLLLSE
+105 ILFVSAAQLLSE
-117 VVLVIA
+117 VVLVIV
-123 NFFSPVLF
+123 NFFSPVMY
-131 RIVDGEYMRCKYA
+131 RIVDGEYVRCKYA
-144 LVTAFNVYSV
+144 LVTSFNIYSV
-154 FAVVLLGTLFTMM
+154 FAVVLLGTLFAMM
-167 RRGIGAK
+167 RKGICANGYT
-174 GCIRCKAVL
+174 RCWAVL
-183 FSSLIPLLPG
+183 FSSLIPLLLG
-193 IMNVKY
+193 IMQMEY

-223 AREKLYQSK
+223 TREKLYRSK

-267 EREKYNTYINDNYRM
+267 EREKYNSYINDNYRM

-303 SCEPVDV
+303 SYEPVDV

-322 SLQFAQSQSKQ
+322 FAQSKSKQ

-345 IKSYARRIQQ
+345 INSDARRIQQ
-355 ILMHMLF
+355 ILTHLLF
-362 YGVQFASSDEL
+362 YAVQFASSDEL

-380 AGALELAVVAPNSSL
+380 AGALELAVVDPNSSM

-419 RIELCHRMAC
+419 RIELCRRMAC

-437 DTKSKDGVRIV
+437 DTQSKDGVRIV
-448 LQMQNIL
+448 LQIQNIL

>member
-1 MTNDLYWVSVLGYI
+1 MTYDLYWVSVLGYI
-15 VITLTI
+15 VITLII
-21 LIRERKYIY
+21 LIRERKYT
-30 HSEKVER
+30 HHAEKAGRV
-37 AFMPLVCISLTFF
+37 FMPLVCLSLAFY

-57 MCLVEAIRS
+57 MCLVDAIRS
-66 DVVYYASSALLHV
+66 DAVYFVLSALLHV

-88 LCYVLQYI
+88 LCYVLRYMN
-96 RCPRRYRYV
+96 CPRRCRYV
-105 IQFVSTVLLLSE
+105 IQFVSAAQLLSE

-123 NFFSPVLF
+123 NFFSPVMF
-131 RIVDGEYMRCKYA
+131 RIVDGEYVRCKYA
-144 LVTAFNVYSV
+144 LVTSFNVYSV
-154 FAVVLLGTLFTMM
+154 FAVVLLGTLFVMM
-167 RRGIGAK
+167 RKGICAK
-174 GCIRCKAVL
+174 GYTRCWAVL
-183 FSSLIPLLPG
+183 FSSLIPLLLG
-193 IMNVKY
+193 IMQMEY

-223 AREKLYQSK
+223 TREKLYRSK

-267 EREKYNTYINDNYRM
+267 EREKYNSYINDNYRM

-303 SCEPVDV
+303 SYEPVDV

-322 SLQFAQSQSKQ
+322 FAQSKSKQ

-345 IKSYARRIQQ
+345 INSDARRIQQ
-355 ILMHMLF
+355 ILTHLLF
-362 YGVQFASSDEL
+362 YAVQFASSDEL

-380 AGALELAVVAPNSSL
+380 AGALELAVVDPNSSM

-419 RIELCHRMAC
+419 RIELCRRMAC

-437 DTKSKDGVRIV
+437 DTQSKDGVRIV
-448 LQMQNIL
+448 LQIQNIL

>member
-1 MTNDLYWVSVLGYI
+1 MTYDLYWVSVFGYI
-15 VITLTI
+15 VITLII
-21 LIRERKYIY
+21 LIRERKYT
-30 HSEKVER
+30 HRTEKAMRV
-37 AFMPLVCISLTFF
+37 FMLLVCLSLAFY

-57 MCLVEAIRS
+57 MCLVKAIRS
-66 DVVYYASSALLHV
+66 DAVYFALSALLHV

-88 LCYVLQYI
+88 LSYVLRYMN
-96 RCPRRYRYV
+96 CPRRCRHV
-105 IQFVSTVLLLSE
+105 IQFVLATQLLSE
-117 VVLVIA
+117 VVFVTA
-123 NFFSPVLF
+123 NFFSPVMF
-131 RIVDGEYMRCKYA
+131 RIVDGEYVRCKYA
-144 LVTAFNVYSV
+144 LVTPFNVYSV
-154 FAVVLLGTLFTMM
+154 FAVVLLGTLFAMM
-167 RRGIGAK
+167 RKGICANGYT
-174 GCIRCKAVL
+174 RCWAVL
-183 FSSLIPLLPG
+183 FSSLIPLLLG
-193 IMNVKY
+193 IMQVKC

-223 AREKLYQSK
+223 TREKLCQSK

-267 EREKYNTYINDNYRM
+267 EREKYNSYINDNYRM

-293 TQTNQKTFGV
+293 TQTNRKTFGV
-303 SCEPVDV
+303 SYEPVDV

-322 SLQFAQSQSKQ
+322 FAQSKSKQ

-345 IKSYARRIQQ
+345 INSDARRIQQ
-355 ILMHMLF
+355 ILTHLLF

-380 AGALELAVVAPNSSL
+380 AGALELAVVDPNNSM

-419 RIELCHRMAC
+419 RIELCRRMAC

-437 DTKSKDGVRIV
+437 DTQSKDGVRIV
-448 LQMQNIL
+448 LQIQNIL

>member
-1 MTNDLYWVSVLGYI
+1 MTYDLYWVSVLGYI
-15 VITLTI
+15 VITLII
-21 LIRERKYIY
+21 LIRERKYT
-30 HSEKVER
+30 HHNEKAGRV
-37 AFMPLVCISLTFF
+37 FMPLVCLSLAFY

-57 MCLVEAIRS
+57 MCLVDAIRS
-66 DVVYYASSALLHV
+66 DAVYFVLSALLHV

-88 LCYVLQYI
+88 LCYVLRYMN
-96 RCPRRYRYV
+96 CPRRCRYV
-105 IQFVSTVLLLSE
+105 VQFVSAAQLLSE

-123 NFFSPVLF
+123 NFFSPVMY
-131 RIVDGEYMRCKYA
+131 RIVDGEYVRCKYA
-144 LVTAFNVYSV
+144 LVTSFNVYSV
-154 FAVVLLGTLFTMM
+154 FAVVLLGTLFAMM
-167 RRGIGAK
+167 RKGICANGYT
-174 GCIRCKAVL
+174 RYWAVL
-183 FSSLIPLLPG
+183 FSSLIPLLLG
-193 IMNVKY
+193 IMQVEY

-223 AREKLYQSK
+223 TREKLYQSK

-267 EREKYNTYINDNYRM
+267 EREKYNSYINDNYRM

-303 SCEPVDV
+303 SYEPVDV

-322 SLQFAQSQSKQ
+322 FAQSKSKQ

-345 IKSYARRIQQ
+345 INSDARRIQQ
-355 ILMHMLF
+355 ILTHLLF

-380 AGALELAVVAPNSSL
+380 AGALELAVVDPNNSM

-404 VKDTLNDPDVDDLGV
+404 VKDTLNDTYVDDFGV
-419 RIELCHRMAC
+419 RIELCRRMAR

-437 DTKSKDGVRIV
+437 DTQSKDGVRIV
-448 LQMQNIL
+448 LQIQNIL